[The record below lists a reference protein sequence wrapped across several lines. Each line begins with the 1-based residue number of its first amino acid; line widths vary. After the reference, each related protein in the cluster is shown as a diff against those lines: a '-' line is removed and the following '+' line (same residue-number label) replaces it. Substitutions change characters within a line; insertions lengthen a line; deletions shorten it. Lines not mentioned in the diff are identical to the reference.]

1 MPDLSSYSYTLI
13 RKEHFLELD
22 YNSTKLVF
30 NLDSKLVYEQ
40 IDNSLFILRTD
51 LGIDYILD
59 YTNSTNPAT
68 DNIDDYLHIL
78 RKLFTPTV
86 SKDFYTELALGNIEE
101 SEILVKFGENLSLGT
116 TRETIWANGGLW
128 EPLIGTTGEIINI
141 SSSSNDDIFNTGDG
155 GHTVT
160 IYGLTTDYVGITETI
175 PLTGITETS
184 TSNRYTLINRA
195 IVTTAGSN
203 QINTGNITLTAN
215 DSATVQAYIPENTG
229 ITQQVF
235 YKAPA
240 DHIVQVKGGYL
251 AVLNNNAVNAKV
263 TFEMWYRYP
272 TGIKLRTMSTFIDSS
287 IKPTE
292 KITNDVSHFLPEG
305 TTLELIAFS
314 DTANTKV
321 SASLY
326 LIIEDIYS

>member
-141 SSSSNDDIFNTGDG
+141 SSSSNDDIFNTGD
-155 GHTVT
+155 VV
-160 IYGLTTDYVGITETI
+160 IL
-175 PLTGITETS
+175 
-184 TSNRYTLINRA
+184 
-195 IVTTAGSN
+195 
-203 QINTGNITLTAN
+203 
-215 DSATVQAYIPENTG
+215 
-229 ITQQVF
+229 
-235 YKAPA
+235 
-240 DHIVQVKGGYL
+240 
-251 AVLNNNAVNAKV
+251 
-263 TFEMWYRYP
+263 
-272 TGIKLRTMSTFIDSS
+272 
-287 IKPTE
+287 
-292 KITNDVSHFLPEG
+292 
-305 TTLELIAFS
+305 
-314 DTANTKV
+314 
-321 SASLY
+321 
-326 LIIEDIYS
+326 